1 MFLEVL
7 INGVSYTSDK
17 LLTIY
22 QLCFK
27 NEINLPCFCYHDKLS
42 IAGNCRMCLV
52 EVNQG
57 MAVSCAIPIA
67 QDMVILT
74 NTARLRHSR
83 ESILEFLLINHP
95 LDCPICDQ
103 GGECDLQDI
112 TYTFGSDRGRFFGFK
127 RSVDNLNCLGPMIK
141 TVMTRCIHCTRCVR
155 FLQEYGTTPLLGTL
169 GRGSAMEIGT
179 YVDVF
184 DQEELSGNIIDLCP
198 VGALTAM
205 PYAFTYRSWELKSIE
220 SIDIFDALAS
230 AVRVDIA
237 NNRVVR
243 ILPATD
249 EDTNEQW
256 ISNKARFAHDSLNVE
271 RGFYPRY
278 YIGNQSYPISWPKA
292 LYLFTKNLLFST
304 NQNIKVLCG
313 NYLDL
318 TSALLIKKYYNSFG
332 CSNIC
337 YENNFYKET
346 DFRFNYLL
354 NDTLDRME
362 TLDFVLFIN
371 ANPRLEAPVVN
382 SRFRRNYLNNIN
394 VKFFSLGNS
403 FSYSAY
409 PILNI
414 GNSTLS
420 LIKFLQGT
428 KANINP
434 IMHTAFLNYNLPKV
448 NSGLILLGSAL
459 FDRKDSNEILKSIKD
474 FHQKVGGMNFKYGFL
489 ADFLGRLS
497 FYENGLVSKK
507 IFIENKEAKGF
518 YHIFASHSAQPQI
531 TKEKL
536 FTVFQGV
543 FENLLPYAI
552 NLYLPSRSHLEQSKI
567 YFNMEGRLRF
577 TKAAV
582 TPFRLIH
589 SDEEILTIL
598 SLLKKRFLLSNYSS
612 LTNFQA
618 TSDFFKNILSY
629 KRHFINLDHSR
640 EDLLIEM
647 NSLNIN
653 ENYSFDSIIPYTVGL
668 NNSYSKLKV
677 INSMFSRKIYNYYSQ
692 DVYCKN
698 SKVMS
703 LAAMKLSSLISD

>member
-1 MFLEVL
+1 M
-7 INGVSYTSDK
+7 
-17 LLTIY
+17 
-22 QLCFK
+22 
-27 NEINLPCFCYHDKLS
+27 
-42 IAGNCRMCLV
+42 
-52 EVNQG
+52 
-57 MAVSCAIPIA
+57 
-67 QDMVILT
+67 
-74 NTARLRHSR
+74 
-83 ESILEFLLINHP
+83 
-95 LDCPICDQ
+95 
-103 GGECDLQDI
+103 
-112 TYTFGSDRGRFFGFK
+112 
-127 RSVDNLNCLGPMIK
+127 
-141 TVMTRCIHCTRCVR
+141 
-155 FLQEYGTTPLLGTL
+155 
-169 GRGSAMEIGT
+169 
-179 YVDVF
+179 
-184 DQEELSGNIIDLCP
+184 
-198 VGALTAM
+198 
-205 PYAFTYRSWELKSIE
+205 
-220 SIDIFDALAS
+220 
-230 AVRVDIA
+230 
-237 NNRVVR
+237 
-243 ILPATD
+243 
-249 EDTNEQW
+249 
-256 ISNKARFAHDSLNVE
+256 
-271 RGFYPRY
+271 
-278 YIGNQSYPISWPKA
+278 
-292 LYLFTKNLLFST
+292 
-304 NQNIKVLCG
+304 LCG

-332 CSNIC
+332 CSNIY

-434 IMHTAFLNYNLPKV
+434 IMHTAFLNYKLPKV

-459 FDRKDSNEILKSIKD
+459 FDRKDSNEIMKSIKD
-474 FHQKVGGMNFKYGFL
+474 FHQKLGGMNFKYGFL

-507 IFIENKEAKGF
+507 TLIENKEAEGF

-552 NLYLPSRSHLEQSKI
+552 NLYLPSKSHLEQASI
-567 YFNMEGRLRF
+567 YFNMEGRLRL

-598 SLLKKRFLLSNYSS
+598 SLLKKRFLLSNYSY

-618 TSDFFKNILSY
+618 TNDFFKNIVSY

-640 EDLLIEM
+640 ENLLIEM

-653 ENYSFDSIIPYTVGL
+653 ENYSFDSIIPYTAGL